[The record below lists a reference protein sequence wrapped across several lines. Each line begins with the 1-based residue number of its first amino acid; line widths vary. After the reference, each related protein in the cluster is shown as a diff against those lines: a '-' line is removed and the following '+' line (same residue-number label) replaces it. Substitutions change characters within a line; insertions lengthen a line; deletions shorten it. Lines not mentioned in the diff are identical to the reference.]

1 MFFRDVYGY
10 VVCVCLYVDDIF
22 SQWGGS
28 DFEMDSQ
35 QLMGH
40 PFQEISSTR
49 VIESIMFHRSISFQY
64 MEPQDG
70 GLVQMMFLF
79 NFR

>member
-35 QLMGH
+35 QLMDTNSGDLLY
-40 PFQEISSTR
+40 QG
-49 VIESIMFHRSISFQY
+49 
-64 MEPQDG
+64 D
-70 GLVQMMFLF
+70 
-79 NFR
+79 